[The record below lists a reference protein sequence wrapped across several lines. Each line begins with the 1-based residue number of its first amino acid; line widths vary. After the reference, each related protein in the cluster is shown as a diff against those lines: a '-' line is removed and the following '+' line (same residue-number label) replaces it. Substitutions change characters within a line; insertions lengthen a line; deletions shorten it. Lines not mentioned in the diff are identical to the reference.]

1 MLEKMLEEMEK
12 QDRTWWKWEEEQ
24 LEKYEGEV
32 FVSKIMDPIPWH
44 SSTSRRYNIYN
55 NEDLDIIVDV
65 KLIKTEDGQYKIIE
79 Y

>member
-1 MLEKMLEEMEK
+1 MLEKQDKAWLE
-12 QDRTWWKWEEEQ
+12 WEVEQ
-24 LEKYEGEV
+24 LEKYKGEV

-55 NEDLDIIVDV
+55 NEDLDIVVDV
-65 KLIKTEDGQYKIIE
+65 ELIETEDNQYEVIE